1 MHQLCRIDIKKGD
14 ATYREIGA
22 GLKQF
27 CKKLRKKYRIRKIIA
42 FGSYV
47 RRDLNE
53 GSDIDLIIVGN
64 FNEKFHKRTA
74 NVLALTELP
83 VEPLCYT
90 EEEFEKMVKENNSF
104 LKKALNEGMVLF

>member
-1 MHQLCRIDIKKGD
+1 MHQLCRIDIKKGE
-14 ATYREIGA
+14 ATYREIEA

-42 FGSYV
+42 FGSYA

-53 GSDIDLIIVGN
+53 GSDIDLIIIGN
-64 FNEKFHKRTA
+64 FKEKFHKRTA

-83 VEPLCYT
+83 IEPLCYT
-90 EEEFEKMVKENNSF
+90 EEEFEKIISENNSF
-104 LKKALNEGMVLF
+104 LQKAVNEGIAL